1 MTLLLILAKTGA
13 ALLMALA
20 SVLVLRFC
28 WSADREDHVRMT
40 RERLGQFQKE
50 DR

>member
-1 MTLLLILAKTGA
+1 MTWLLILAKLGA

-20 SVLVLRFC
+20 SVLVIRFC
-28 WSADREDHVRMT
+28 WQADRADRVRMT
-40 RERLGQFQKE
+40 RERLEQFQKE